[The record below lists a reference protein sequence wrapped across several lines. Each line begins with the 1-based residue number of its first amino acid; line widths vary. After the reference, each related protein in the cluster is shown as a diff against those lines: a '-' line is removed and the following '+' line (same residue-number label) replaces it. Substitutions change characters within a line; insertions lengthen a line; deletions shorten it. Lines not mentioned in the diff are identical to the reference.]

1 MVKTKELLDSI
12 ENFLCALSYTY
23 HVDKRELFE
32 LAGAMCTS
40 EANRLRALDPERN
53 R

>member
-1 MVKTKELLDSI
+1 MVKTKELLECV
-12 ENFLCALSYTY
+12 ENFLNALSYTY

>member
-1 MVKTKELLDSI
+1 MMKTKELLPSI
-12 ENFLCALSYTY
+12 ENFLNALSYTY

-32 LAGAMCTS
+32 LAAAMCTA
-40 EANRLRALDPERN
+40 EARRLAALDPDRN